1 MKNNIILCDFRRTER
16 RKRITEISKIFNDVM
31 QSVWEE
37 EDGEYKISNEE
48 LYKLEKEYNALL
60 KEESFYEKCKY
71 WK

>member
-16 RKRITEISKIFNDVM
+16 RKRINEISKIFNDVM

-37 EDGEYKISNEE
+37 KDGEYKISNEE
-48 LYKLEKEYNALL
+48 LYKLEKEYNTLL